1 MLHLY
6 RCNIKKED
14 QIMEKI
20 GVIKEIDNLGRLQIP
35 VEIRKR
41 LGFEKNVELVVTL
54 DGLLIKNQEYKLV
67 KVSSQEHK

>member
-1 MLHLY
+1 
-6 RCNIKKED
+6 
-14 QIMEKI
+14 MEKI

-41 LGFEKNVELVVTL
+41 LGFEKSVELVVTL

-67 KVSSQEHK
+67 KTSSEEHK

>member
-1 MLHLY
+1 
-6 RCNIKKED
+6 
-14 QIMEKI
+14 MEKI

-67 KVSSQEHK
+67 KVSSEEHK

>member
-1 MLHLY
+1 
-6 RCNIKKED
+6 
-14 QIMEKI
+14 MEKI

-54 DGLLIKNQEYKLV
+54 DGLLIKKQEYKLV

>member
-1 MLHLY
+1 
-6 RCNIKKED
+6 
-14 QIMEKI
+14 MEKI

-41 LGFEKNVELVVTL
+41 LGFEKSVELVVTL

-67 KVSSQEHK
+67 KTASEEHK

>member
-1 MLHLY
+1 
-6 RCNIKKED
+6 
-14 QIMEKI
+14 MEKI

>member
-1 MLHLY
+1 
-6 RCNIKKED
+6 
-14 QIMEKI
+14 MEKI

-54 DGLLIKNQEYKLV
+54 DGLLIKKQEYKLV
-67 KVSSQEHK
+67 KVSSQEYK